1 LSLFLNLTQACPTE
15 GGVAVVIVTCCHPN
29 GVGNFVCTQE
39 GMRLWT
45 VVSARAK
52 GTVAAGMPAFVL
64 AMIAYAA
71 FAYR

>member
-1 LSLFLNLTQACPTE
+1 
-15 GGVAVVIVTCCHPN
+15 VVIVTCCHPN